1 MEVRVWW
8 KMVVWLL
15 RVVLEIPKQL
25 AGLFNP
31 AIFVDE
37 WRAY

>member
-1 MEVRVWW
+1 MEVRVCW
-8 KMVVWLL
+8 KMVVGL

-25 AGLFNP
+25 AGLLNP